1 MEFED
6 FSVEELTTIVI
17 DNGSGSTK
25 IGFSGE
31 NSPRSIFPSIVGRPR
46 FSGMVGMGQKDSYV
60 GDEAFSKR
68 GILRIK
74 FPIEHGIVINWDDME
89 KIWHHGFYNEL
100 RVAPE
105 EHPVLV
111 TENFLNPKSNRE
123 KITEIMFETFSVPGF
138 NLEKQAVLSLIS
150 TGRSIGIVI
159 EIGDGVIQIVPIYER
174 FVLPNSSSK
183 LNLAGR
189 DLNEYLMKIL
199 NERGYPFTTSAERQ
213 IVRDI
218 KEKHCYVALDFDKE
232 MNEEQTLIEKDY
244 ELPDNQVITFGN
256 ERFRTPEVLFQP
268 SFIGMQES
276 GIHQKTFD
284 SIMKCDEEI
293 RNDLFS
299 NIVLSGGSSM
309 FPGIKQ
315 RLKKEIIQ
323 LSENKE
329 NKIKVIALSER
340 KYSVWIGGSM
350 LASLP

>member
-1 MEFED
+1 
-6 FSVEELTTIVI
+6 
-17 DNGSGSTK
+17 
-25 IGFSGE
+25 
-31 NSPRSIFPSIVGRPR
+31 
-46 FSGMVGMGQKDSYV
+46 
-60 GDEAFSKR
+60 
-68 GILRIK
+68 
-74 FPIEHGIVINWDDME
+74 
-89 KIWHHGFYNEL
+89 
-100 RVAPE
+100 
-105 EHPVLV
+105 
-111 TENFLNPKSNRE
+111 
-123 KITEIMFETFSVPGF
+123 
-138 NLEKQAVLSLIS
+138 
-150 TGRSIGIVI
+150 
-159 EIGDGVIQIVPIYER
+159 
-174 FVLPNSSSK
+174 
-183 LNLAGR
+183 
-189 DLNEYLMKIL
+189 MKIL

-350 LASLP
+350 LASLPNFIDSCVLKEEYDEIGPKIIERKCF

>member
-31 NSPRSIFPSIVGRPR
+31 NSPRSIFPSIIGRPR

-189 DLNEYLMKIL
+189 DFK
-199 NERGYPFTTSAERQ
+199 
-213 IVRDI
+213 
-218 KEKHCYVALDFDKE
+218 
-232 MNEEQTLIEKDY
+232 
-244 ELPDNQVITFGN
+244 
-256 ERFRTPEVLFQP
+256 
-268 SFIGMQES
+268 
-276 GIHQKTFD
+276 
-284 SIMKCDEEI
+284 
-293 RNDLFS
+293 
-299 NIVLSGGSSM
+299 
-309 FPGIKQ
+309 
-315 RLKKEIIQ
+315 
-323 LSENKE
+323 
-329 NKIKVIALSER
+329 
-340 KYSVWIGGSM
+340 
-350 LASLP
+350 